1 MRRRFAPLALLAVLL
16 ALPGAL
22 AQETVPILVERVD
35 AGNLAADLE
44 SAAMAS
50 FSLFNLNPREDFY
63 VSIQVDGPAAWST
76 GVSMD
81 RFLLAPR
88 NTTVVNVTFDPTEPP
103 RDEATFEVIFS
114 FVRVDTGAVTK
125 VSETVTVGSRA
136 PPLVLDA
143 FPNLLPPPLNNAY
156 GTFLVDMLFWTTFAI
171 AAIFVGD
178 AVVRFVT
185 TRAPN
190 DVTREIIQKLRRPVF
205 LFVFFLGLARSFAIL
220 PSNFFTDVL
229 TKTLAAIGV
238 AIFGLYVAYRVL
250 DAVLLYYQ
258 RTWASRTAT
267 LLDDVLVPLLRKV
280 GIVVL
285 YVVGII
291 VVLRNLGWDPTV
303 VLAGAGIA
311 GLVIAFAAQDTF
323 SNLFSGVFILLDR
336 PFKEGDDIMM
346 ETGEFVRVEH
356 IGLRTTRLYHPRNHE
371 TITLPNNQLATKR
384 IVNLTGPDMRFWV
397 MVDVGVSY
405 ASDPEHVRRVLLE
418 VVNLH
423 ARVLKEEG
431 WAPLVIFKGFGE
443 SSLDFILRFAIV
455 DYRERFGV
463 ASDIR
468 FAVFKR
474 FEQEGIEIPFPQ
486 RTLWIKEWPATGG
499 SAGAGGGPGT
509 TDGALPPPAQGGAE
523 DARGA

>member
-1 MRRRFAPLALLAVLL
+1 MRRRFAPLALVLVLL
-16 ALPGAL
+16 AMPAGL

-35 AGNLAADLE
+35 EGDLAADLD
-44 SAAMAS
+44 APATAQ
-50 FSLFNLNPREDFY
+50 FSLFNLNPRDDFY
-63 VSIQVDGPAAWST
+63 VSIQVDGPPGWRTTTS
-76 GVSMD
+76 VD

-88 NTTVVNVTFDPTEPP
+88 NTTVVDVLLEPTRPP
-103 RDEATFEVIFS
+103 KDEAMFEVTFS

-125 VSETVTVGSRA
+125 VSEQVVVGSRA

-143 FPNLLPPPLNNAY
+143 FPNLMPPPLNNAY

-178 AVVRFVT
+178 AVVRFLT

-205 LFVFFLGLARSFAIL
+205 LFVFFLGLSRSFAIL
-220 PSNFFTDVL
+220 PRNAITDIL
-229 TKTLAAIGV
+229 ARTLAAIGV
-238 AIFGLYVAYRVL
+238 AIFGLYVAYRIL
-250 DAVLLYYQ
+250 DAALLFYQ

-267 LLDDVLVPLLRKV
+267 MLDDVLVPLLRKV
-280 GIVVL
+280 GIVIL

-291 VVLRNLGWDPTV
+291 IVLRNLGWDPTV

-346 ETGEFVRVEH
+346 DTGEFVRVEH
-356 IGLRTTRLYHPRNHE
+356 IGLRTTRLYHPKNHE

-384 IVNLTGPDMRFWV
+384 VINLTGPDMRFWV
-397 MVDVGVSY
+397 MVDVGASY
-405 ASDPEHVRRVLLE
+405 ASDPEHVRRVLLD
-418 VVNLH
+418 VANAH
-423 ARVLKEEG
+423 ARILKEEG
-431 WAPLVIFKGFGE
+431 WQPLVIFKGFGE

-468 FAVFKR
+468 FAIFQR

-486 RTLWIKEWPATGG
+486 RTLWIKEWPASGG
-499 SAGAGGGPGT
+499 NGEAAP
-509 TDGALPPPAQGGAE
+509 PPPAAPPARAD